1 MNPFLNPWP
10 PLGSIPVVKNPRVP
24 LTRKE
29 RDENGV
35 EVPDGVERP
44 VLYMEM
50 RTGRGLE
57 IHVHPD
63 RWDEFEKHVALANE
77 AMAAKKGQK

>member
-1 MNPFLNPWP
+1 MTDDTLKFLAGP
-10 PLGSIPVVKNPRVP
+10 PLGSIPVVKNPTVP

-35 EVPDGVERP
+35 EVMGGAEEP
-44 VLYMEM
+44 VLFWQID
-50 RTGRGLE
+50 GA

-63 RWDEFEKHVALANE
+63 RWDEFEKHIAMVNE
-77 AMAAKKGQK
+77 AMARKEKS